1 VSSSLEADVV
11 VVGAGPAGSAAA
23 AVLARGGLDVVLVDR
38 SHFPRDKCCGD
49 GLTGRALRRLEQL
62 GLDPGAL
69 ASFREVSRMRVRS
82 PAGRIVDLPT
92 STSPDL
98 SPARGRRSFA
108 GVARRLHL
116 DAALAALAT
125 EAGARMCEGS
135 ALEGVEVRPSRHA
148 APATG
153 PVTCT
158 LGDGTVLGSR
168 FLVAADGAFSKV
180 MCEGS
185 ALEGVEVRPSRHAA
199 PATGP
204 VTCTLGD
211 GTVLGSRFLVAA
223 DGAFSKVRALATEG
237 ARISGR
243 GAPRAERARR
253 RPWPAPL
260 HAFRTYVTGIGPVA
274 AEGMW
279 VWFEPGLLP
288 GYAWCFPLAG
298 SRANVGIC
306 LPRPPG
312 SPGGRLA
319 EAWRDA
325 LSATFLDSL
334 VGPGAQLEGPVR
346 SWPIPTGATTAG
358 LVGPAGRVLYAGD
371 AARVADPLSGEGV
384 GQALETGIAAAEAIL
399 RHGAAGPE
407 AAASGYVS
415 AVRRKILRE
424 QRISAVIATA
434 MSSPPGASAVVAA
447 TGTGRLTRLGAARLL
462 FEGLA

>member
-1 VSSSLEADVV
+1 MSSSLEADVV

-148 APATG
+148 A
-153 PVTCT
+153 
-158 LGDGTVLGSR
+158 L
-168 FLVAADGAFSKV
+168 
-180 MCEGS
+180 
-185 ALEGVEVRPSRHAA
+185 
-199 PATGP
+199 ATGP

-319 EAWRDA
+319 KAWRDA

>member
-1 VSSSLEADVV
+1 MSSSLEADVV

-180 MCEGS
+180 
-185 ALEGVEVRPSRHAA
+185 
-199 PATGP
+199 
-204 VTCTLGD
+204 
-211 GTVLGSRFLVAA
+211 
-223 DGAFSKVRALATEG
+223 RALATEG

-319 EAWRDA
+319 KAWRDA

>member
-1 VSSSLEADVV
+1 MSSSLEADVV

-148 APATG
+148 AP
-153 PVTCT
+153 V
-158 LGDGTVLGSR
+158 
-168 FLVAADGAFSKV
+168 
-180 MCEGS
+180 
-185 ALEGVEVRPSRHAA
+185 
-199 PATGP
+199 TGP

-319 EAWRDA
+319 KAWRDA

>member
-1 VSSSLEADVV
+1 MSSSLEADVV

-180 MCEGS
+180 
-185 ALEGVEVRPSRHAA
+185 
-199 PATGP
+199 
-204 VTCTLGD
+204 
-211 GTVLGSRFLVAA
+211 
-223 DGAFSKVRALATEG
+223 RALATEG
-237 ARISGR
+237 ARISER

>member
-1 VSSSLEADVV
+1 MSSSLEADVV

-135 ALEGVEVRPSRHA
+135 ALE
-148 APATG
+148 
-153 PVTCT
+153 
-158 LGDGTVLGSR
+158 D
-168 FLVAADGAFSKV
+168 
-180 MCEGS
+180 
-185 ALEGVEVRPSRHAA
+185 VEVRPSRHAA

-223 DGAFSKVRALATEG
+223 DGAFSKVRALATKG

-243 GAPRAERARR
+243 GAPGAERARR

>member
-1 VSSSLEADVV
+1 MSSSLEADVV

-82 PAGRIVDLPT
+82 PSGRIVDLPT

-180 MCEGS
+180 
-185 ALEGVEVRPSRHAA
+185 
-199 PATGP
+199 
-204 VTCTLGD
+204 
-211 GTVLGSRFLVAA
+211 
-223 DGAFSKVRALATEG
+223 RALATEG

-243 GAPRAERARR
+243 GARRAERARR

>member
-1 VSSSLEADVV
+1 MSSPLEADVV

-135 ALEGVEVRPSRHA
+135 ALE
-148 APATG
+148 
-153 PVTCT
+153 
-158 LGDGTVLGSR
+158 D
-168 FLVAADGAFSKV
+168 
-180 MCEGS
+180 
-185 ALEGVEVRPSRHAA
+185 VEVRPSRHAA

-237 ARISGR
+237 ARISER

>member
-1 VSSSLEADVV
+1 MSSSLEADVV

-180 MCEGS
+180 
-185 ALEGVEVRPSRHAA
+185 
-199 PATGP
+199 
-204 VTCTLGD
+204 
-211 GTVLGSRFLVAA
+211 
-223 DGAFSKVRALATEG
+223 RALATEG

-243 GAPRAERARR
+243 GARRAERARR

-358 LVGPAGRVLYAGD
+358 LVGAAGRVLYAGD

>member
-1 VSSSLEADVV
+1 MSSSLEADVV

-148 APATG
+148 AP
-153 PVTCT
+153 V
-158 LGDGTVLGSR
+158 
-168 FLVAADGAFSKV
+168 
-180 MCEGS
+180 
-185 ALEGVEVRPSRHAA
+185 
-199 PATGP
+199 TGP

>member
-1 VSSSLEADVV
+1 MSSSLEADVV

-125 EAGARMCEGS
+125 EAGAR
-135 ALEGVEVRPSRHA
+135 
-148 APATG
+148 
-153 PVTCT
+153 
-158 LGDGTVLGSR
+158 
-168 FLVAADGAFSKV
+168 

>member
-1 VSSSLEADVV
+1 MSSSLEADVV

-135 ALEGVEVRPSRHA
+135 ALE
-148 APATG
+148 
-153 PVTCT
+153 
-158 LGDGTVLGSR
+158 D
-168 FLVAADGAFSKV
+168 
-180 MCEGS
+180 
-185 ALEGVEVRPSRHAA
+185 VEVRPSRHAA

-223 DGAFSKVRALATEG
+223 DGAFSKVRALATKG

>member
-1 VSSSLEADVV
+1 MSSSLEADVV

-180 MCEGS
+180 
-185 ALEGVEVRPSRHAA
+185 
-199 PATGP
+199 
-204 VTCTLGD
+204 
-211 GTVLGSRFLVAA
+211 
-223 DGAFSKVRALATEG
+223 RALATKG

-243 GAPRAERARR
+243 GAPGAERARR
-253 RPWPAPL
+253 QPWPAPL

-319 EAWRDA
+319 KAWRDA